1 MDWANFGPKKLI
13 SPSGLGPAQKAG
25 LGQDPPGPA
34 TKTGGGNYFPPTPA
48 CRTLFVLHAEK
59 EKKSKNARMR
69 EKKGYLA
76 RRGRCVTGLPT
87 SLAVLRW
94 RPVAVSSGAVVP
106 TTAPSGATVSHG
118 AVTFFPVPCCSF
130 VFSRSLAVSSF
141 PSSQCWV
148 FGVSLLCFGWF
159 SLLFSLFGFFFF
171 GLSPS
176 FFSVFSFFSSLPFP
190 PPRPVLFSAFLGSI
204 YRAKGVAFSHG
215 EQLAGRPLG
224 ATAKVRLHP
233 VFWQVRGRLVCS
245 VGGLQAREGP
255 EKIQTKAPFSLLP
268 RCNVWGGRR
277 KRNSVVQND
286 TVLLLFF
293 FFLFFFECMK
303 RRRFGENAPFHLNV
317 APECAKFQISP

>member
-1 MDWANFGPKKLI
+1 MSL
-13 SPSGLGPAQKAG
+13 SS
-25 LGQDPPGPA
+25 
-34 TKTGGGNYFPPTPA
+34 
-48 CRTLFVLHAEK
+48 VLVDFL
-59 EKKSKNARMR
+59 S
-69 EKKGYLA
+69 Y
-76 RRGRCVTGLPT
+76 
-87 SLAVLRW
+87 SL
-94 RPVAVSSGAVVP
+94 SSV
-106 TTAPSGATVSHG
+106 
-118 AVTFFPVPCCSF
+118 
-130 VFSRSLAVSSF
+130 
-141 PSSQCWV
+141 
-148 FGVSLLCFGWF
+148 
-159 SLLFSLFGFFFF
+159 FFFF

-233 VFWQVRGRLVCS
+233 VFWQVRGRPVCS

-286 TVLLLFF
+286 TVLLLLFFSFF
-293 FFLFFFECMK
+293 FWMYETASFWRKRAVSFKCGARMRQIPNQPLIIFFSFNCIPANFGL
-303 RRRFGENAPFHLNV
+303 RPSCWPRFSL
-317 APECAKFQISP
+317 